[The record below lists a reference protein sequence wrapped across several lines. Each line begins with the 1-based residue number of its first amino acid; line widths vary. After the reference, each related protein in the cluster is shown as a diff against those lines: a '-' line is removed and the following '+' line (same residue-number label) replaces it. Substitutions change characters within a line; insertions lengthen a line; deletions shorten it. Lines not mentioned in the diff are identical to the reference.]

1 MNYKAESQAIYEQ
14 MIGWRRHIHS
24 HPELSFKEEETS
36 QFIYDRLMEMGLD
49 QVERMC
55 DYCVVGVLHGTKGPG
70 KCIAFRA
77 DIDALP
83 VKEET
88 GFPFASEVE
97 GCSHACGHDSHV
109 AMLLATAK
117 ILAVHRDA
125 FCGTVKFFFQNGEEY
140 IPGGARGM
148 VEAGCMEN
156 PHVDAV
162 FGCHI
167 ASRPISGVVNLRAGS
182 VCIGADR
189 LDIKIHGKQG
199 HAAHPES
206 ANDALY
212 AACQYVCAIQ
222 QIVSRFTDPMK
233 TQILSVGTLR
243 AGEAVNIIAGEATLQ
258 VSVRAFD
265 MGTREVTKQKLFDVA
280 RGIEVITGCTF
291 EMDYVDG
298 YEPLENTEEIVDFV
312 KEVCIENFGPD
323 SFVDEPFC
331 SCDDFSYFMNAGG
344 TPGIYYLL
352 YGGTETGEVYPN
364 HHPKFSFRE
373 DALKRG
379 VELNLAI
386 TEKYLG

>member
-1 MNYKAESQAIYEQ
+1 MNYSAESQAIFEQ
-14 MIGWRRHIHS
+14 MVEWRRHLHR
-24 HPELSFKEEETS
+24 HPELSFEEKETS

-49 QVERMC
+49 RVERMC

-77 DIDALP
+77 DMDALK
-83 VKEET
+83 VTEET
-88 GFPFASEVE
+88 GFPFASEVK
-97 GCSHACGHDSHV
+97 GVAHACGHDSHV
-109 AMLLATAK
+109 AILLATAK
-117 ILAVHRDA
+117 ILAAHRDE
-125 FCGTVKFFFQNGEEY
+125 FCGTVKFFFQNGEEW

-148 VEAGCMEN
+148 VAAGCMDD

-167 ASRPISGVVNLRAGS
+167 ASRQKSGIVNLRAGS

-189 LDIKIHGKQG
+189 LDVRIHGKQG

-222 QIVSRFTDPMK
+222 QIVSRYTDPMK
-233 TQILSVGTLR
+233 TQILSVGTLH

-265 MGTREVTKQKLFDVA
+265 MATREKTKKKLFEIA
-280 RGIEVITGCTF
+280 RGIESITDCVF
-291 EMDYVDG
+291 ELDYVDG
-298 YEPLENTEEIVDFV
+298 YEPLENTPEIVDFL
-312 KEVCIENFGPD
+312 KTVCTEAFGVN

-331 SCDDFSYFMNAGG
+331 SCDDFSYFMNADH

-373 DALKRG
+373 DAMRRG
-379 VELNLAI
+379 VEINLAI